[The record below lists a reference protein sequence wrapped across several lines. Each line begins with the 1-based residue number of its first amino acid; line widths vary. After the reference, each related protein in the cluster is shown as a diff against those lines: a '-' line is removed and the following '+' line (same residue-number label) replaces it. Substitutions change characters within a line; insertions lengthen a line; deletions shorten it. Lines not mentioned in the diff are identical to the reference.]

1 MALGNPRLDGR
12 QGIGRKRRGS
22 AMAGIRLAAVASVAA
37 GLSIGA
43 ALTVGATLAAADQ
56 RTAPAQRPPAPS
68 SPLQVQYG
76 DRCIHGHCLPCDSV
90 QGCLDKL
97 DDVRR

>member
-1 MALGNPRLDGR
+1 
-12 QGIGRKRRGS
+12 
-22 AMAGIRLAAVASVAA
+22 MAGIGLAAAASVVA

-56 RTAPAQRPPAPS
+56 RSAPAQRPNAPS

-76 DRCIHGHCLPCDSV
+76 DRCFHGHCLPCDSV
-90 QGCLDKL
+90 EGCLDKL
-97 DDVRR
+97 ADER